1 MHRSTQVTDRPPGP
15 PTDEPEEER
24 GRSLR
29 QAATLTAI
37 VGVVHAI
44 LFIVAYFLLAQVP
57 GPEATD
63 EEIYAYYSSSSGS
76 LPSLVGLYIM
86 PFAAIAFMW
95 FIVALRMWE
104 TFSVRRENLLY
115 SNLQLVSGILYVAM
129 LAVGAAAQGVLAAS
143 AAYATGPIDP
153 VVARQFPQYG
163 STILIVFATRMA
175 AIFVFTTSSIGR
187 TTGVLPRWFA
197 YVGYVV
203 GLFMLLSATLHPA
216 LALVFPTWLLGLS
229 AILLIKAR
237 AIPRDARLPSLA
249 PAGVLGRISPDRD
262 DAGQTGRQ

>member
-1 MHRSTQVTDRPPGP
+1 MGHLGFRCIVRPTVTDRPRGP
-15 PTDEPEEER
+15 PTDQPDEER

-37 VGVVHAI
+37 VGAAHAI

-187 TTGVLPRWFA
+187 TAGVLPRSVRAHWLCRRPLHA
-197 YVGYVV
+197 PERDAPSGPGI
-203 GLFMLLSATLHPA
+203 GLPDVA
-216 LALVFPTWLLGLS
+216 
-229 AILLIKAR
+229 AR
-237 AIPRDARLPSLA
+237 AQRDPADQGTRHSARCQVAVHGARRRARPNLTRS
-249 PAGVLGRISPDRD
+249 G
-262 DAGQTGRQ
+262 